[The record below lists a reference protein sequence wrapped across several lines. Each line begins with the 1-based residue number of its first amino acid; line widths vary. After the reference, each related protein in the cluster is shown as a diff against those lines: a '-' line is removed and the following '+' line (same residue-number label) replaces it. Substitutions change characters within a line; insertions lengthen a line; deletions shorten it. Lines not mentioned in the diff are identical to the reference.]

1 MGYNY
6 NFVRT
11 NLNYETETPYIKGRN
26 CWKYSSTRYWFFEI
40 QSSLTVAKDSQSGWS
55 KMAFYLPPEG
65 TTSATAR
72 LRMISD
78 LNTTDSADW
87 MANGVGSLV
96 DLNYY
101 PPAYPTPVWETKNW
115 AVQTYPFYIQD
126 IGSSQEAIDAT
137 FETNVPIFS
146 NYNQALGYIQ
156 GLTPIRYALNYL
168 REEEPENTYFE
179 IYNTAQKDNWTTAGK
194 TFIEGPYYRWARIK
208 LASSQQTDGR
218 LAFYRK
224 GLEDGAIKLVPVI
237 VANIVSCEYSTNGGA
252 DWIESNVFPFE
263 YIYGERVDE
272 LGTFISATREGLGG
286 DNGVPVFETLAAATG
301 WVNHNPDVSIDM
313 AINYEDIANRYKITN
328 PTGAEETSTT
338 LGDASNLK
346 SYFSQEYVLS
356 DAQLTEIANA
366 FYDVG
371 PQGIWESIKEGIE
384 MMGSNPIDVIAGLK
398 WFNFDIS
405 TFMTG
410 LSPQSYI
417 YFGGYQLNL
426 TFGNV
431 DKVIHHGGYKDLGTF
446 TIQDAFPNPSDF
458 RNFEPYCR
466 LKTYI
471 PTVGIQDL
479 SYNKY
484 RGKTVSVRAYVDIK
498 SGNTLICFLAD
509 GVLYDY
515 FNGSCGVDIPIT
527 LTDKAA
533 LGQAHLRNA
542 SNLAGVGINMGT
554 AAATKDIGASIASV
568 ANFGSA
574 MNALNNTSADQ
585 FNVTKGGSS
594 PIGNACFLPNYLY
607 LIFEYIKTAETANL
621 NELEGRATNRSG
633 SLNSFSGYLQIDSI
647 NLQTTGAMS
656 ESEKSEFVSLLQSG
670 VFI

>member
-1 MGYNY
+1 MGYEY
-6 NFVRT
+6 NFIKT

-26 CWKYSSTRYWFFEI
+26 CWKYSSQRYWFFEI

-87 MANGVGSLV
+87 VANGVGSLV

-101 PPAYPTPVWETKNW
+101 PPAYPTPEWQTKNW
-115 AVQTYPFYIQD
+115 AVQTYPFYVQD
-126 IGSSQEAIDAT
+126 IGSSQEAIEAT

-146 NYNQALGYIQ
+146 NYNQALGYVQ

-194 TFIEGPYYRWARIK
+194 TFIEGPYYRWAKIK

-237 VANIVSCEYSTNGGA
+237 VASIVSCEYSTNGGA

-272 LGTFISATREGLGG
+272 LGTFISATRSGIGG
-286 DNGVPVFETLAAATG
+286 DKGVPVFETLEAATG

-328 PTGAEETSTT
+328 PTGAEETTTT

-398 WFNFDIS
+398 WFNLDIS
-405 TFMTG
+405 TFMNG

-426 TFGNV
+426 TSGNV

-466 LKTYI
+466 LKAYI

-484 RGKTVSVRAYVDIK
+484 RGKTVSVRAYIDIK

-509 GVLYDY
+509 GVLFDY

-621 NELEGRATNRSG
+621 NELEGRATNKSG
-633 SLNSFSGYLQIDSI
+633 TLNAFSGYLQIDSI
-647 NLQTTGAMS
+647 NLQTTGTMS
-656 ESEKSEFVSLLQSG
+656 ESEKNEFVSLLQSG